1 MERRYIKESLGSKI
15 FDVFNIIFMILL
27 MVVMLYPFLNQLAIS
42 LNDSTDAIRG
52 GIYIWPREFS
62 LQSYKYIFQN
72 ENLIKAAFI
81 SVLRVVVGTSTCVI
95 STALLAYIVTI
106 KGFSGRKFIRRLFV
120 ITMYFS
126 GGLVPFYLLMVKL
139 HMIDT
144 FTVYWL
150 PTLFSPYYMLLIAAY
165 IQDIPYALSESAR
178 IDGAGELRIFFQIIL
193 PICIPVIAA
202 VCVFVGVGHWNSWFD
217 TMIYNP
223 SGDWNTL
230 QVYLKRMLLEV
241 QALEN
246 ISDQQMANKEF
257 ASLTAKT
264 VRAAATMIVTIP
276 IAMIYPFLQKYF
288 VSGITIG
295 AVKE

>member
-1 MERRYIKESLGSKI
+1 MERRHIKESMGSKV

-27 MVVMLYPFLNQLAIS
+27 MIIMLYPFLNQLAIS

-52 GIYIWPREFS
+52 GIYLLPRKFS
-62 LQSYKYIFQN
+62 LQSYEYIFQN
-72 ENLIKAAFI
+72 KNLIRAAVI
-81 SVLRVVVGTSTCVI
+81 SILRVIVGTSTCVI

-165 IQDIPYALSESAR
+165 IQDIPNALSESAR

-193 PICIPVIAA
+193 PISIPVIAA

-217 TMIYNP
+217 CMIYNP
-223 SGDWNTL
+223 SGNWNTL

-246 ISDQQMANKEF
+246 IRDQQMANTKF

-288 VSGITIG
+288 ISGITVG